1 MRQLGAGHIV
11 TKTEWRVWASVGIL
25 AVAVG
30 SGQWEAMALLAAWGV
45 MLDAVS
51 SYNQADR

>member
-1 MRQLGAGHIV
+1 V